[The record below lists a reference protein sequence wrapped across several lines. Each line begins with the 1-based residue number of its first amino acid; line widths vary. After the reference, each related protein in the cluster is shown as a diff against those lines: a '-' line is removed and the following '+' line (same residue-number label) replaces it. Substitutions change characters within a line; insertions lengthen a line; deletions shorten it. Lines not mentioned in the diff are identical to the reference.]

1 MYAIETLPML
11 SKLHVNTVNMKHLLH
26 RVSFAQT
33 MRINILGY
41 CPHMAVIAATTLT
54 IAHAMSCHA
63 KRCMLVHDVPQFK
76 KKRLSRSIVLL
87 LESFGERD
95 VNPISHL
102 SITPSQVQSAYP
114 LIIHNNPSHQ
124 PIASWSQRP
133 SFDDLSTGMLESLST
148 CQPML
153 TQMQFL
159 HTDILEGHL
168 HRREQVDH
176 VVEAHRTGK

>member
-33 MRINILGY
+33 TRINILGY

-76 KKRLSRSIVLL
+76 KKDFHVQLSFYL
-87 LESFGERD
+87 
-95 VNPISHL
+95 SHL
-102 SITPSQVQSAYP
+102 
-114 LIIHNNPSHQ
+114 
-124 PIASWSQRP
+124 
-133 SFDDLSTGMLESLST
+133 G
-148 CQPML
+148 
-153 TQMQFL
+153 
-159 HTDILEGHL
+159 
-168 HRREQVDH
+168 REM
-176 VVEAHRTGK
+176 